1 MEFLHIEND
10 EVLINNMAQLY
21 CKVFEKTNFT
31 EMIER
36 INRHIEYTGFKGI
49 VAMNEENEVVGF
61 TYGYRSLD
69 GQYYNQLM
77 RKSLNCGQVEQ
88 WLEDCF
94 EFVELAV
101 HPQYRNEGLG
111 TTLHNK
117 LLEGIS
123 NRTSVLTTQINNK
136 KARSLYERLDW
147 VNVLEPFHPSKNDV
161 PYVIMGKN
169 LKMKVNG

>member
-69 GQYYNQLM
+69 GQYY
-77 RKSLNCGQVEQ
+77 KSINEKIIKL
-88 WLEDCF
+88 WTSR
-94 EFVELAV
+94 AV
-101 HPQYRNEGLG
+101 VR
-111 TTLHNK
+111 
-117 LLEGIS
+117 
-123 NRTSVLTTQINNK
+123 
-136 KARSLYERLDW
+136 RL
-147 VNVLEPFHPSKNDV
+147 F
-161 PYVIMGKN
+161 
-169 LKMKVNG
+169 